1 MYVAQVRDLAL
12 TVVSLGRDL
21 LSRPLSNYDGIE
33 LVHGEHVVLVFNLV
47 IVHEVLLRGGCRCGR
62 RCGWG
67 RGCGCRPPRLPRRE
81 GRVVVRGDVVGAV
94 VALAE
99 CYFRPDSRKD

>member
-1 MYVAQVRDLAL
+1 MYVAQVRDLAF
-12 TVVSLGRDL
+12 TVVSLGWDL
-21 LSRPLSNYDGIE
+21 LSRPLSDDDGIE

-47 IVHEVLLRGGCRCGR
+47 IVHEVLLRCGR
-62 RCGWG
+62 RCGRG
-67 RGCGCRPPRLPRRE
+67 RPRRGCWGRPPRLPRRE
-81 GRVVVRGDVVGAV
+81 GRVVVRGDVVRAV